1 MFDHVSDLKLQ
12 HLVEL
17 SKLGDGCAKLE
28 REIEAWLAEHDVVFD
43 GHTIPFV
50 LMPHFVSPG
59 QVRRVRRAVES
70 LCRVLDR
77 FCEAYPDDERLQE
90 ELALPTFED
99 SLVRVGP
106 GYPRP
111 LRICRLDAFLAGN
124 QVKFLEFNADSP
136 AGIGYTDV
144 LHEGLRR
151 AIALPRVDGEFDT
164 AYEPMLPLLIETL
177 LDAYREMRA
186 GREDGT
192 GAELPVT
199 PRLALVDTPGSPS
212 VPEFRII
219 CAAAAEAGIEAV
231 HRTTEELTYDG
242 SVLRAGGEPVHL
254 VYRRALIDDLSEGD
268 LTAAYRDGAACLVNP
283 PRARVANNKKLM
295 ALLDDPRFAH
305 LVESPEAEVIAATI
319 PWTRILRPGRVT
331 YGQWVVDL
339 LDFVSNNRARLVLK
353 PASEYGGHDVA
364 LGMETEQ
371 ADWDRVIAEHA
382 EQGDF
387 IVQEYVPVP
396 EEMFPTVEDGHV
408 QMRLKRFNI
417 NPFGIGGRYA
427 GMITRISDRAVIN
440 VSAGG
445 GLLPS
450 VVGRHKQRLLAEEE
464 GEDLQEE
471 EGSRH
476 GTAA

>member
-1 MFDHVSDLKLQ
+1 VVDQVSDLKLQ

-17 SKLGDGCAKLE
+17 SKLGDGCAQLE
-28 REIEAWLAEHDVVFD
+28 SELEGWLAAHDVVFD

-50 LMPHFVSPG
+50 LMPHFVSPR
-59 QVRRVRRAVES
+59 QVRHVRRAVES
-70 LCRVLDR
+70 LCAVLNR
-77 FCEAYPDDERLQE
+77 FCEAYPEDERLQE

-99 SLVRVGP
+99 SLVRVDP

-111 LRICRLDAFLAGN
+111 LRICRLDAFLAGDT
-124 QVKFLEFNADSP
+124 VKFLEFNADSP

-144 LHEGLRR
+144 LHEGLKKK
-151 AIALPRVDGEFDT
+151 IALPRVEGEFDT
-164 AYEPMLPLLIETL
+164 AYEPMLPVLIETL
-177 LDAYREMRA
+177 RDAYGAMRTGPRA
-186 GREDGT
+186 GPKLSD
-192 GAELPVT
+192 A
-199 PRLALVDTPGSPS
+199 PRLALVDVPGSPS
-212 VPEFRII
+212 IPEFRII
-219 CAAAAEAGIEAV
+219 CAAAARAGIEAI
-231 HRTTEELTYDG
+231 HLTTDGLTYDG
-242 SVLRAGGEPVHL
+242 SVLRAADEPVHL
-254 VYRRALIDDLSEGD
+254 VYRRALIDDLTECD
-268 LTAAYRDGAACLVNP
+268 LTAAYRDGAVCVVNP

-295 ALLDDPRFAH
+295 ALLEDPRFAH
-305 LVESPEAEVIAATI
+305 LVEPREAEVIAATV
-319 PWTRILRPGRVT
+319 PWTRILRPGRAS
-331 YGQWVVDL
+331 YGQWTVDL
-339 LDFVSNNRARLVLK
+339 LDFVSDNRPRLVLK

-371 ADWDRVIAEHA
+371 GEWDRIIEEHA
-382 EQGDF
+382 ETGDF

-396 EEMFPTVEDGHV
+396 EEMFPTVENGHM

-450 VVGRHKQRLLAEEE
+450 VVGRHRRRLLADQE
-464 GEDLQEE
+464 GDEDHREE
-471 EGSRH
+471 EGSTH